1 MSNVN
6 KADSFNVV
14 SVCSAGHTKP
24 ILNRPY
30 KSKIELH
37 SLLEPY
43 LDMEIGFDIKD
54 GYRISI
60 DGERVKCFDCFFKPV
75 YY

>member
-1 MSNVN
+1 MENKI

-14 SVCSAGHTKP
+14 SVYSAGRVKP
-24 ILNRPY
+24 ILNRSY

-37 SLLEPY
+37 SLIEPY
-43 LDMEIGFDIKD
+43 LYMEIGFDIKD
-54 GYRISI
+54 GYRILI
-60 DGERVKCFDCFFKPV
+60 DGERVKCFDCSFTPV